1 MRFPA
6 ILLPL
11 SFFVASVARPADWP
25 QWRGPDRNGCVPA
38 GVAVPTTL
46 PTEPKVAWHVK
57 IGDGLASPVVAS
69 GRVFY
74 LDNQQGRE
82 TLHALDVANANEF
95 WHDDIG
101 ETFSDEQSPPG
112 PRCTPMVDSDRVYAQ
127 SCRGEL
133 RCVSAADGH
142 LLWRTDYVADF
153 GAVVMGEN
161 GNSQGASRHG
171 YSASPVI
178 DGAALFALVGGKDGA
193 GVVAFEKYTGR
204 VLWKSQNDEPAYA
217 APVVAN
223 IGGVKQLVAFTVN
236 GAVGLAL
243 KDGGLLWRVPLK
255 TSSGRHVTTPVVVD
269 DMVLVGSHEI
279 GLVGIKVSRN
289 GDGWQAVQAWRS
301 RESAV
306 NFSSPVAVGDY
317 YYGLGPNKNLFCTE
331 IKTGRQAWSKEG
343 YINGGAERSHASF
356 IVMGENILTLTDGGE
371 LVFFAAKPEA
381 FKEIG
386 QAQVC
391 GRTWCNPAYADGK
404 LYLRDG
410 RELMCVNLMP

>member
-1 MRFPA
+1 V
-6 ILLPL
+6 LDL
-11 SFFVASVARPADWP
+11 AD
-25 QWRGPDRNGCVPA
+25 A
-38 GVAVPTTL
+38 K
-46 PTEPKVAWHVK
+46 EIWH
-57 IGDGLASPVVAS
+57 GDI
-69 GRVFY
+69 
-74 LDNQQGRE
+74 D
-82 TLHALDVANANEF
+82 
-95 WHDDIG
+95 
-101 ETFSDEQSPPG
+101 ETFADAQSSPG
-112 PRCTPMVDSDRVYAQ
+112 PRCTPTVDGDRVYVQ

-133 RCVSAADGH
+133 RCMETADGR
-142 LLWRTDYVADF
+142 LLWHANYVTDF

-171 YSASPVI
+171 YSASPVV

-193 GVVAFEKYTGR
+193 AVVAFEKRTGR

-217 APVVAN
+217 APVIAT
-223 IGGVKQLVAFTVN
+223 IGGVKQLVAFTVD

-243 KDGGLLWRVPLK
+243 EDGGLLWRIPLK

-269 DMVLVGSHEI
+269 DMVLVASHEI
-279 GLVGIKVSRN
+279 GMAGIKVTRN
-289 GDGWQAVQAWRS
+289 SDGWQAAQAWRS

-306 NFSSPVAVGDY
+306 NFSSPVAAGNY
-317 YYGLGPNKNLFCTE
+317 CFGLGPNKNLFCTE

-356 IVMGENILTLTDGGE
+356 IAMGENILTLTDGGQ
-371 LVFFAAKPEA
+371 LVLFSAKPEA

-391 GRTWCNPAYADGK
+391 GKNWCNPAYADGK

-410 RELMCVNLMP
+410 RELVCVDLLP